1 MSLCLNVIN
10 LSVYGKMYLII
21 RYKNASRCICS
32 REQHHRSR
40 STPVYVMPSW
50 DAADEQHPYDVT
62 QDAEPHHQ
70 PGGPAAGDYATL
82 NSETQQ
88 HPYHDVG
95 NTRRPTVPDTDY
107 LEPVDTE
114 YLEPVDIGS
123 SYMNVIVN

>member
-1 MSLCLNVIN
+1 MSECYEFICLCQNVSHHILKEYN
-10 LSVYGKMYLII
+10 
-21 RYKNASRCICS
+21 RCICS

-40 STPVYVMPSW
+40 SMPVYVMPSW

-70 PGGPAAGDYATL
+70 PGGPTAGDYVTL
-82 NSETQQ
+82 DSETQQQ

-107 LEPVDTE
+107 VEPVDTE

-123 SYMNVIVN
+123 SYVNVVAN